1 MRLVVCSTRD
11 QQSITARKY
20 PDDKVV
26 CVGDALH
33 GIRVTEIVV
42 ESFIPKTPHKWE
54 QGRFESLW
62 WEHARCRVEPPQR

>member
-11 QQSITARKY
+11 QQSILAREY

-33 GIRVTEIVV
+33 GIQVTEIVV
-42 ESFIPKTPHKWE
+42 EAFIPKTPHKRE
-54 QGRFESLW
+54 QELEW